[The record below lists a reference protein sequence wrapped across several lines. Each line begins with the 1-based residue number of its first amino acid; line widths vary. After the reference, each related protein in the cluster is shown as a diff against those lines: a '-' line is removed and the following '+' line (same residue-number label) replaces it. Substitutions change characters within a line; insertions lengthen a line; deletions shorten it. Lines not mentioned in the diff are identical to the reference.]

1 MLRDGGEHSGVDSA
15 GTAGSPPQKFPAHG
29 AREVIRFGATE
40 RFFHWAF
47 AIPLLGL
54 LLSGLPLSFP
64 VLRSWIN
71 GYSTEI
77 GLRLHLV
84 CSAAWVLSPVLVLML
99 GDRGAL
105 ARVSSDLFVI
115 VRQERSWL
123 RQLPRW
129 LAGLP
134 CEMRGVG
141 RFNAGQ
147 KLNALFVAMTSALFL
162 VTGVILWVAWQ
173 WPGSAAGGQ
182 PIVGTVVGWSRRFHY
197 LFTVIMLPPLL
208 GHIALATVHPRTK
221 ESLRGMLF
229 GTVDAEWAR
238 RHHPVWYGE
247 MCQQPS
253 DFAAH
258 MEANRQSIH
267 VPTTPRKSEC
277 PESEIR
283 VRISPLP

>member
-1 MLRDGGEHSGVDSA
+1 MLRDGAEHSGVDSA
-15 GTAGSPPQKFPAHG
+15 GTAGPPPPGFPAHG
-29 AREVIRFGATE
+29 AREVVRFGATE
-40 RFFHWAF
+40 RIFHWAF

-115 VRQERSWL
+115 VRQEWSWL

-141 RFNAGQ
+141 RVNAGQ

-162 VTGVILWVAWQ
+162 VTGVILWIVWQ
-173 WPGSAAGGQ
+173 SPLFVSTGGSGSSA
-182 PIVGTVVGWSRRFHY
+182 IIGWSRLLHY
-197 LFTVIMLPPLL
+197 LLTVLMLVPLL
-208 GHIALATVHPRTK
+208 GHIVMATVHPRTK

-229 GTVDAEWAR
+229 GVVDADWAR
-238 RHHPVWYGE
+238 AHHPVWYSE
-247 MCQQPS
+247 ICRQPS
-253 DFAAH
+253 DFAEDVEAH
-258 MEANRQSIH
+258 PQSG
-267 VPTTPRKSEC
+267 R
-277 PESEIR
+277 
-283 VRISPLP
+283 L

>member
-1 MLRDGGEHSGVDSA
+1 MLRDGAEHSGVDSA

-29 AREVIRFGATE
+29 AREVVRFGATE

-54 LLSGLPLSFP
+54 LLSGLPISFP
-64 VLRSWIN
+64 ILRSWIS

-84 CSAAWVLSPVLVLML
+84 CGAAWVLSPVLVLML
-99 GDRGAL
+99 GDRRAL
-105 ARVSSDLFVI
+105 ARVSFDLFVI

-129 LAGLP
+129 LVGLP

-173 WPGSAAGGQ
+173 WPGSASGGQ
-182 PIVGTVVGWSRRFHY
+182 PIVGTVVGWSRRLHY
-197 LFTVIMLPPLL
+197 LVTVIMLPPLL

-229 GTVDAEWAR
+229 GVVDAEWAR
-238 RHHPVWYGE
+238 AHHPGWYDRVCREATGPE
-247 MCQQPS
+247 QSAANETRSRTPS
-253 DFAAH
+253 ITS
-258 MEANRQSIH
+258 RS
-267 VPTTPRKSEC
+267 R
-277 PESEIR
+277 
-283 VRISPLP
+283 